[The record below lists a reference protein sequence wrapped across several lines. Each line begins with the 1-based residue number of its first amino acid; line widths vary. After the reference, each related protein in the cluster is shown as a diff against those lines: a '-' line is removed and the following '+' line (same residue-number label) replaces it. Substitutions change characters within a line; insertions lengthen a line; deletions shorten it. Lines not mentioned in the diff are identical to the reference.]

1 MILPVTSAPPAL
13 QTGDELHRLLRE
25 LFPICRSITG
35 DGVRRTLRG
44 LQTHLALEIHETPS
58 GTEVFDWTVPQE
70 WNIREAWIKNPR
82 GERVVD
88 FANHSLHIV
97 NYSVPI
103 HRRMTLAELR
113 PHLHSFPDRPD
124 LIPYRTSYYQP
135 KWGFCVAHR
144 ELEQWPE
151 GEYEVYIDS
160 DLAPGSLSY
169 GELLLPGKRTD
180 EVLFT
185 AHVCHPSLANDNL
198 SGVVVAAALASQLL
212 AIPDR
217 EYSYRFL
224 FAPGTI
230 GAITWLAQNESQ
242 VDRIQ
247 HGLVVALV
255 GGAGDFHY
263 KRSRRGNAEI
273 DRVVEYVLRASG
285 RPHQVRDFSPY
296 GYDERQYCSPGFNL
310 PVGSLTRTPHGEF
323 PEYHTSGDN
332 LDFVS
337 PESLAASLDLYREVC
352 RVLEANR
359 RYVNLNPKCEPRLGK
374 RGLYQSLGG
383 TANAGQVE
391 LALLWVLNFSDGT
404 HSLLDIAERSGHS
417 FATIADAAQLL
428 KDHGLLREAAE

>member
-1 MILPVTSAPPAL
+1 MAESSLL
-13 QTGDELHRLLRE
+13 QTGDNLHRLMRE

-35 DGVRRTLRG
+35 EGLRRTLRS
-44 LQTHLALEIHETPS
+44 LQTFIPLEIHETPS
-58 GTEVFDWTVPQE
+58 GTDVFDWTIPDE
-70 WNIREAWIKNPR
+70 WNIREAWIKNR
-82 GERVVD
+82 AGERVID

-103 HRRMTLAELR
+103 HRRMTLSELR
-113 PHLHSFPDRPD
+113 PHLFSFPDRPD
-124 LIPYRTSYYQP
+124 LIPYRTAYYKP
-135 KWGFCVAHR
+135 HWGFCVAHR
-144 ELEQWPE
+144 ELANWPD
-151 GEYEVYIDS
+151 GEYEVFIDS
-160 DLAPGSLSY
+160 SLAPGSLSY
-169 GELLLPGKRTD
+169 GELYLPGKRSD

-198 SGVVVAAALASQLL
+198 SGVVVATALAKHLL
-212 AIPDR
+212 NQPER

-230 GAITWLAQNESQ
+230 GSITWLARNEAH

-247 HGLVVALV
+247 HGLVIALV
-255 GGAGDFHY
+255 GGKGEFHY
-263 KRSRRGNAEI
+263 KRSRRGNAAI
-273 DRVVEYVLRASG
+273 DRIVETVLRTSG
-285 RPHQVRDFSPY
+285 RPYQVRDFSPY
-296 GYDERQYCSPGFNL
+296 GYDERQFCSPGFNL

-337 PESLAASLDLYREVC
+337 PASLDDSLALYREIV
-352 RVLEANR
+352 RVIETNR
-359 RYVNLNPKCEPRLGK
+359 TYLNLNPKCEPRLGK

-391 LALLWVLNFSDGT
+391 LALLWVLNFADGK

-417 FATIADAAQLL
+417 FSTIVDAAVLL
-428 KDHGLLREAAE
+428 RDHGLLSEVSA